1 MKVPVILVAIIAAGS
16 LVQILFVAAVA
27 WKGLALVRGL
37 GEMKKRL
44 LEDVGPALQDAS
56 RIARNAS
63 TLSEMATEQMS
74 RVDAAISG
82 AVEKVDEICET
93 VAYQMDR
100 LATLAAMARSV
111 GRGIATLRGRRPD
124 SR

>member
-1 MKVPVILVAIIAAGS
+1 MKVPVILIAIIAAGS

-27 WKGLALVRGL
+27 WKGMALARGL

-44 LEDVGPALQDAS
+44 LEDLGPALRDAS

-63 TLSEMATEQMS
+63 ILSEMTAEQMS

-82 AVEKVDEICET
+82 AMGKVDEIRDT

-100 LATLAAMARSV
+100 LGTLAAVARSV
-111 GRGIATLRGRRPD
+111 ARGIATLRGRRAG
-124 SR
+124 R

>member
-1 MKVPVILVAIIAAGS
+1 MKVPVILIAIIAAGS

-27 WKGLALVRGL
+27 WKGMALARGL

-44 LEDVGPALQDAS
+44 LEDLGPALRDAS

-63 TLSEMATEQMS
+63 ILSEMTAEQTS

-82 AVEKVDEICET
+82 AMGKVDEIRET

-100 LATLAAMARSV
+100 LGTLAAVARSV
-111 GRGIATLRGRRPD
+111 ARGIATLRGRRAG
-124 SR
+124 R